1 MSNKNLNN
9 GMPDQEML
17 RRYFEGKLNPQEH
30 QSMTVLL
37 EEDEFIREAFGNLN
51 AGQFAV
57 VEKISVSVNERLKNK
72 FGHPPVYMNWKIW
85 LSVFIGLIFITGIVA
100 MKDWEEK
107 GKVSENRKSNEN
119 LEHKQKNIDKN
130 NSNQNTSTE
139 MKVVATNETTMM
151 FDSPNTETENKLAIL
166 KKKDSVKSEK
176 KVLEEKKIIE
186 DGPDENSIDQK
197 VKDQKTNDAT
207 TIDSGKKIYRLRIG
221 DAAVLTTQN
230 LAEKEANS
238 GEERDN
244 TDVRDFNIGDP
255 ATNKKNTSFKLED
268 MPHYKGGDE
277 ALAGYVKGKIALK
290 SYPSPQSGF
299 STVVEFIVN
308 SKGKVS
314 DIKFQNPL
322 DPNME
327 KDITEILSNV
337 SFVPGKKSGKK
348 GSMHYMM
355 ALMFE

>member
-1 MSNKNLNN
+1 MSDKNTYK
-9 GMPDQEML
+9 GMPDQEMF
-17 RRYFEGKLNPQEH
+17 RRFYEGKLSPQEH
-30 QSMTVLL
+30 QEITVFL
-37 EEDEFIREAFGNLN
+37 EEDEFMREAFGNLN
-51 AGQFAV
+51 AVQYAM
-57 VEKISVSVNERLKNK
+57 VENISVSVNEKLKDR
-72 FGHPPVYMNWKIW
+72 FGRPPFYMNWKIW
-85 LSVFIGLIFITGIVA
+85 LSVFIGVIFITGFVA

-107 GKVSENRKSNEN
+107 GRVAEENDGKRIKEHRQKS
-119 LEHKQKNIDKN
+119 IDKKN
-130 NSNQNTSTE
+130 AKENVSDE
-139 MKVVATNETTMM
+139 MKLVSTNETTMM
-151 FDSPNTETENKLAIL
+151 FDSKNNETENKLAIL
-166 KKKDSVKSEK
+166 KKKDSVRSDK
-176 KVLEEKKIIE
+176 KVVEEKKTIE
-186 DGPDENSIDQK
+186 DGPDENKTDQK
-197 VKDQKTNDAT
+197 IKEQKTNEQT
-207 TIDSGKKIYRLRIG
+207 TIDPGKKTFRLRIG

-238 GEERDN
+238 GDDREN

-255 ATNKKNTSFKLED
+255 ATTKKNTSFKLED

-290 SYPSPQSGF
+290 SYPSPQSGI
-299 STVVEFIVN
+299 STVVEFVVN

-314 DIKFQNPL
+314 DIKFQNQL
-322 DPNME
+322 DPTME